1 MPLYVNYDHDEEEDD
16 PMLAGFLDAIIS
28 AEDAAAQIITPYER
42 AMAWAA
48 IASAYAQTM

>member
-1 MPLYVNYDHDEEEDD
+1 MDDAYEDVEEDD

-28 AEDAAAQIITPYER
+28 AEEAAASILQPYER